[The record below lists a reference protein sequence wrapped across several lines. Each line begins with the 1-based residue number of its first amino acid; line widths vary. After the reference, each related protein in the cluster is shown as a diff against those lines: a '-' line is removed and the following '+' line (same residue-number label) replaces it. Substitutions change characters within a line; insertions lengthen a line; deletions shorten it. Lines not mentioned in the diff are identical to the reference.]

1 MFSVNS
7 ACTNI
12 LVLLSVLGMVAT
24 HLKSK
29 LPKASQGS
37 TSQAS
42 LSNDSSIRPA
52 MLLLFGIIINYR
64 TSFVKGLEN

>member
-7 ACTNI
+7 ACRNI

-24 HLKSK
+24 LLKFK

-37 TSQAS
+37 TLQAS

-52 MLLLFGIIINYR
+52 MLVLFGIVINYR
-64 TSFVKGLEN
+64 TYIAKGLEN